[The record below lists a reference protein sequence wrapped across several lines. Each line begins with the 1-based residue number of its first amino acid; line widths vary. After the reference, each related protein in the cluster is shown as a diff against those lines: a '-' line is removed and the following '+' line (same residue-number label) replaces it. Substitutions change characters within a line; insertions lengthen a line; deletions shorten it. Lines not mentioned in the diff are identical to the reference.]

1 MNTRRV
7 LRDRDLLVLIGTRL
21 TPRTSPVK
29 GCSCPSLL
37 TRKPPYAGR
46 YSVGGER
53 MVQNGRHPVFS
64 TAYWISYEVRS
75 VVWLLA
81 HQFITNPPLG
91 KINEKNCAGVSGGC
105 NQRTRPEG
113 ERGSTSPLSVFIPQG
128 CVMSML
134 TCER

>member
-1 MNTRRV
+1 MWSRTVNTRRV

-81 HQFITNPPLG
+81 HLPWLSIHHEPSTWHNRREELRRRLG
-91 KINEKNCAGVSGGC
+91 
-105 NQRTRPEG
+105 R
-113 ERGSTSPLSVFIPQG
+113 L
-128 CVMSML
+128 
-134 TCER
+134 